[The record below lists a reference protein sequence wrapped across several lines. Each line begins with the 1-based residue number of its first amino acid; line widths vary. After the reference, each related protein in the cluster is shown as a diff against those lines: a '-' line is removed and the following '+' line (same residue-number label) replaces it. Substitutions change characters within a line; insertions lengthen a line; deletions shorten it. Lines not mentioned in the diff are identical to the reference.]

1 MSSEETEMSR
11 MPPPL
16 PVTLELAPLPRAQVG
31 PYLILGVDKDAD
43 RETIEAAWAKR
54 LIWARKGLTKSP
66 LEDINWAREMLSD
79 SDRRVKADA
88 ASLNVDTTDG
98 ILKSFRERFEGK
110 RQTTA
115 GCRPIDIEKS
125 LADYQP
131 PTPIPDLEEVR
142 KSIPQPEIPREV
154 PSVRVILEEFIRQPI
169 DPWDIDLDT

>member
-1 MSSEETEMSR
+1 MSR
-11 MPPPL
+11 VPPPL

-54 LIWARKGLTKSP
+54 LIWARKGLTKSA

-79 SDRRVKADA
+79 NDRRAKADA

-98 ILKSFRERFEGK
+98 ILRGFEDRFEGK
-110 RQTTA
+110 QQATA
-115 GCRPIDIEKS
+115 GCKPIDIEKS

-142 KSIPQPEIPREV
+142 RSIPPPEIPREV
-154 PSVRVILEEFIRQPI
+154 PAVRLIVEDFVRQPI
-169 DPWDIDLDT
+169 DPWDIKLED